1 LAQGGFCLYSI
12 KTMQV
17 FVFCVAVTLA
27 SHGSSR
33 VTPVQKVVQLLQ
45 DMQAK
50 GEKEKHEEQVQFSTY
65 KQFCEDTAVD
75 KQRAIKDANRRSDS
89 LNASIAKNKA
99 EAKSLADEV
108 AAHDRD
114 ISTWQ
119 GDEDAATKVR
129 NIEEADFRATD
140 TDYTESLTALDG
152 AIKVLKKQNFD
163 RKQAAVA
170 LLQISSLVPLES
182 RNVLEA
188 FLAQSDAGD
197 DDAAHLAKAAPEAHG
212 YEFQSQGIID
222 MLQKLKEK
230 FDGQREQLRKEES
243 NSKEAFQLLMQALG
257 NQIEEATRQ
266 RTDKNVVSA
275 NKLQKAGNETAEL
288 ADTVA
293 TRDDDQTY
301 LTDLTATCEQKAS
314 DFEQRQQLRADEVKA
329 IEKAV
334 EILSSDSVSG
344 ASEKHL
350 PQLVQSATVLL
361 QLRSA
366 RDRDMQ
372 TKVASFLND
381 QATRIHSRV
390 LSALAIRVADDPLR
404 KVKQMIKD
412 LIVRLM
418 EEANQEAEKKGWC
431 DTELK
436 GNEMTRDE
444 KTARVEKL
452 HAEKDE
458 LETSIAK
465 LGDDLANL
473 AQQVSELD
481 KAVAEASDIRAKEK
495 AKNKVAVKD
504 AQEAQTAVAKA
515 LAVLQEFY
523 ANAGEATALVQ
534 QQPEAPE
541 IFDSPYQGMQAEGG
555 GVVSMLEVIQSDFA
569 RLEAETTANEN
580 QSQKEHTQFLRDS
593 EVDKTQ
599 KTKDIEHK
607 TGSRDDQQQ
616 LLNETQDDLIGTQ
629 KELDSANA
637 YYDQLKPQCI
647 NSGANFE
654 DRAARR
660 QEEIE
665 SLQEALRILNG
676 EELSA

>member
-1 LAQGGFCLYSI
+1 
-12 KTMQV
+12 MQV

-495 AKNKVAVKD
+495 AKK
-504 AQEAQTAVAKA
+504 QSC
-515 LAVLQEFY
+515 
-523 ANAGEATALVQ
+523 G
-534 QQPEAPE
+534 
-541 IFDSPYQGMQAEGG
+541 QGCARSSDCSGKSACSSSRILCQRWRSDR
-555 GVVSMLEVIQSDFA
+555 VSS
-569 RLEAETTANEN
+569 TT
-580 QSQKEHTQFLRDS
+580 
-593 EVDKTQ
+593 
-599 KTKDIEHK
+599 
-607 TGSRDDQQQ
+607 TGSPGD
-616 LLNETQDDLIGTQ
+616 
-629 KELDSANA
+629 
-637 YYDQLKPQCI
+637 
-647 NSGANFE
+647 F
-654 DRAARR
+654 
-660 QEEIE
+660 
-665 SLQEALRILNG
+665 
-676 EELSA
+676 